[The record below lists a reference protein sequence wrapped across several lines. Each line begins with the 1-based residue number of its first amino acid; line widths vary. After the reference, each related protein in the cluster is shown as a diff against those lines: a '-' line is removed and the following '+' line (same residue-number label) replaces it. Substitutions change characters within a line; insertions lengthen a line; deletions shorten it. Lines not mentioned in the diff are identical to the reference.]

1 MTTANQFEHLT
12 TAELDTL
19 AVKTAKR
26 VDQLQ
31 WYAPK
36 TFSNNRLLAH
46 LLKRLAAMDAEL
58 DRRHNEA

>member
-12 TAELDTL
+12 TTELDTL

-31 WYAPK
+31 WHSQK